1 MKHLIVGLFISFV
14 LPAIAQDPSDFQEEV
29 LAIQKKYDTLWDN
42 TKETIVFT
50 GSSSIR
56 TWQNLQELFPDYQI
70 VNSGFGGSQTID
82 LLSYTNELIL
92 QYNPKKVFI
101 YEGDN
106 DLNDSKKPREIITVT
121 KEIITKIKSTI
132 PDIRIVI
139 ISAKPSLARWHL
151 KGKYKRLNRKF
162 KHLCKQEENLD
173 YAYIWDI
180 MLNGKKLRQDIFIE
194 DGLHMNSKGYELWY
208 QVIKNYVQ

>member
-1 MKHLIVGLFISFV
+1 MKLFPVVFFALTSISV
-14 LPAIAQDPSDFQEEV
+14 LAQDASRFQEE
-29 LAIQKKYDTLWDN
+29 IQEIQEKYDTLWDN

-56 TWQNLQELFPDYQI
+56 LWKDLQEIYPQYQI
-70 VNSGFGGSQTID
+70 VNTGFGGSESSD
-82 LLSYTNELIL
+82 LLIYTDELIL

-106 DLNDSKKPREIITVT
+106 DINANKKPKDIISVF
-121 KEIITKIKSTI
+121 KEIIFQIKNNN
-132 PDIRIVI
+132 PDTWIVI

-162 KHLCKQEENLD
+162 SRLGKKEQKID
-173 YAYIWDI
+173 YANIWNI
-180 MLNGKKLRQDIFIE
+180 MLDRNKLRQDIFIE
-194 DGLHMNSKGYELWY
+194 DGLHLNSKGYELWN
-208 QVIKNYVQ
+208 QIIRNYIQ

>member
-1 MKHLIVGLFISFV
+1 MQNRLVVILLLYALTSV
-14 LPAIAQDPSDFQEEV
+14 AQQAADFQEEV
-29 LAIQKKYDTLWDN
+29 LEIQKKYDTVSEKS
-42 TKETIVFT
+42 KETIVFT

-56 TWQNLQELFPDYQI
+56 LWNNLQELFPSYRV
-70 VNSGFGGSQTID
+70 VNSGFGGSQAID

-92 QYNPKKVFI
+92 EYNPKKVFI

-106 DLNDSKKPREIITVT
+106 DLNDSKKPKRIIQVT
-121 KEIITKIKSTI
+121 KEIITKIRNYI
-132 PDIRIVI
+132 PDARIVI

-151 KGKYKRLNRKF
+151 KRKYKGLNRRF
-162 KHLCKQEENLD
+162 NRLCKKEQDLD
-173 YAYIWDI
+173 YANIWDT
-180 MLNGKKLRQDIFIE
+180 MLDGKKLRQDIFIE

>member
-1 MKHLIVGLFISFV
+1 MQNRLVVILLLYALTSV
-14 LPAIAQDPSDFQEEV
+14 AQQASDFQEEV
-29 LAIQKKYDTLWDN
+29 LEIQKKYDTVSEKS
-42 TKETIVFT
+42 KETIVFT

-56 TWQNLQELFPDYQI
+56 LWNNLQELFPSYRV
-70 VNSGFGGSQTID
+70 VNSGFGGSQAID

-92 QYNPKKVFI
+92 EYNPKKVFI

-106 DLNDSKKPREIITVT
+106 DLNDSKKPKRIIQVT
-121 KEIITKIKSTI
+121 KEIIAKIRNYI
-132 PDIRIVI
+132 PDARIVI

-151 KGKYKRLNRKF
+151 KRKYKGLNRRF
-162 KHLCKQEENLD
+162 NRLCKKEQDLD
-173 YAYIWDI
+173 YANIWDT
-180 MLNGKKLRQDIFIE
+180 MLDGKKLRQDIFIE

>member
-1 MKHLIVGLFISFV
+1 MEIRLFFFFMFIGLG
-14 LPAIAQDPSDFQEEV
+14 AAAQQASGFQEEV

-106 DLNDSKKPREIITVT
+106 DLNDRKKPREIISVT

-208 QVIKNYVQ
+208 QVIKNYIQ

>member
-1 MKHLIVGLFISFV
+1 MQIRLVPLIIFISLKAV
-14 LPAIAQDPSDFQEEV
+14 AQDTFRFQKEV

-42 TKETIVFT
+42 SKETIVFT

-56 TWQNLQELFPDYQI
+56 TWKNLQELFPDYQI
-70 VNSGFGGSQTID
+70 VNSGFGGSQTMD

-106 DLNDSKKPREIITVT
+106 DLNDRKKPREIISVT

-162 KHLCKQEENLD
+162 KNLCKEEENLD
-173 YAYIWDI
+173 YAHIWDI
-180 MLNGKKLRQDIFIE
+180 MLNGKKLKRDIFIE
-194 DGLHMNSKGYELWY
+194 DGLHMNSKGYQLWY
-208 QVIKNYVQ
+208 QIISNYVQ